1 MTDLSML
8 LPVFAQVALT
18 FALGTWLAAARFLS
32 IRSGTARVKDI
43 ALGQPAWP
51 PQVIK
56 ISNCYANQFEMPLLF
71 YVLAVL
77 VVLTGTSDS
86 VMIGLAWG
94 FVALR
99 IVHAAIHTTRNDVR
113 YRFYVFLAGSSLLAV
128 MWLILG
134 VRVLASG
141 GP

>member
-1 MTDLSML
+1 MTDISIL

-18 FALGTWLAAARFLS
+18 FALGIWLAAARYGAV
-32 IRSGTARVKDI
+32 RAGTSRVRDI

-51 PQVIK
+51 ARVIQ
-56 ISNCYANQFEMPLLF
+56 IANCFANQFEMPVLF

-77 VVLTGTSDS
+77 VVLTGTSDG

-94 FVALR
+94 FVTLR
-99 IVHAAIHTTRNDVR
+99 VVHAAIHTTRNDVR
-113 YRFYVFLAGSSLLAV
+113 YRFYVFLAGSGLLAI

-134 VRVLASG
+134 VRTLASG